1 MTGDEGVAPAPLDDS
16 IATAEFAAAR
26 ARIEAMGL
34 DDRRRPL
41 PLTYTPPGGRPP
53 GATDALRATG
63 SRPAGTGGPIGRSLR
78 DLADGSLSVKHLIDE
93 SLEAV
98 ARHDPAL
105 HAVVT
110 LLADEAMAEA
120 ERLDGE
126 LRDGRAPRPLH
137 GIPITVKDVIDVGG
151 VETRCGSEA
160 YADVPSNDAAG
171 VARLRAAG
179 AIVIAKTTTHEFA
192 LGVTN
197 PQSRNPHDVRRIP
210 GGSSGGSTIAVA
222 TGMGLGS
229 LGTDTRASIRVPA
242 ALSGTVGFKPT
253 FGRVPTA
260 GVVSLSWTMDHVAPM
275 AVTVADAARLMDVLL
290 DSGSRLTDA
299 VVDGGGPRDAGA
311 GPRWRIGVPA
321 AAFTG
326 DDPDV
331 DAVVHRAIDVL
342 ASLGGEL
349 VDVARPS
356 ATDFDDAN
364 ALGLL
369 ISRAEA
375 ATFHRGIGTDLSR
388 CWAEISDQLSSA
400 MAIPAIDY
408 LAAQRRRGELADR
421 FLALFDG
428 DPSTRVGGIDVL
440 ALPTAS
446 VTAPLV
452 DDFAA
457 YLMLLSRNAIPWS
470 LVGFPAISI
479 PCGVDRRGLPI
490 GLQLVARPDA
500 EATLVEVGTAYEA
513 ARS

>member
-1 MTGDEGVAPAPLDDS
+1 MAAEPSPAPLHDS
-16 IATAEFAAAR
+16 IAAAEFASAR
-26 ARIEAMGL
+26 ARLREMRL
-34 DDRRRPL
+34 QDRRRPL
-41 PLTYTPPGGRPP
+41 PLTYQPPGGRHGGEPVDDP
-53 GATDALRATG
+53 SAEPTPETAGA
-63 SRPAGTGGPIGRSLR
+63 GGPIGRSLH
-78 DLADGSLSVKHLIDE
+78 DLADGSLSVKHLVDE
-93 SLEAV
+93 SLEAI
-98 ARHDPAL
+98 ARRDPELNAI
-105 HAVVT
+105 AY

-126 LRDGRAPRPLH
+126 LRDGRPRRPLH

-151 VETRCGSEA
+151 AETRCGSAA
-160 YADVPSNDAAG
+160 YADVPSADAAA

-197 PQSRNPHDVRRIP
+197 PQSRNPHDPSRIP

-275 AVTVADAARLMDVLL
+275 ATTVADAARLMDVLL
-290 DSGSRLTDA
+290 GSGSLLARRA
-299 VVDGGGPRDAGA
+299 DAGRTTTRT
-311 GPRWRIGVPA
+311 GTPWRVGVPA
-321 AAFTG
+321 AGFTG
-326 DDPDV
+326 DDPAV
-331 DAVVHRAIDVL
+331 DAVVRRAIDTL
-342 ASLGGEL
+342 AGLGADV
-349 VDVARPS
+349 VDVDRPS

-375 ATFHRGIGTDLSR
+375 ATFHRGIGTDLSM
-388 CWAEISDQLSSA
+388 CWAEINDQLSAAQS
-400 MAIPAIDY
+400 IPAIDY

-421 FLALFDG
+421 FLSLFDATS
-428 DPSTRVGGIDVL
+428 DDAGIDVL

-446 VTAPLV
+446 VTAPPV

-479 PCGVDRRGLPI
+479 PCGVDGHGLPV

-500 EATLVEVGTAYEA
+500 EATLVEVGAAYEA
-513 ARS
+513 ARA